1 MKVCYLAK
9 LLWTVGVAWYSAC
22 TPCEVLCNLHVR
34 AVITAS
40 RDADYDDACV
50 QAAPVSAWQM
60 KLGIRREL
68 GLYADSIANYGA
80 LITNFPC

>member
-1 MKVCYLAK
+1 
-9 LLWTVGVAWYSAC
+9 
-22 TPCEVLCNLHVR
+22 
-34 AVITAS
+34 
-40 RDADYDDACV
+40 V

-80 LITNFPC
+80 LANNASAEEATAPPVTD

>member
-1 MKVCYLAK
+1 M
-9 LLWTVGVAWYSAC
+9 
-22 TPCEVLCNLHVR
+22 
-34 AVITAS
+34 
-40 RDADYDDACV
+40 

-80 LITNFPC
+80 SNRHKDATSRPHSYAVLPHGALLHQQISVDP